1 MIVLNIIIFIIIR
14 LVKKNKI
21 KDKSFFLIKYNIY
34 ILNLFDKIYN
44 ILIY

>member
-21 KDKSFFLIKYNIY
+21 KDKSFFLEKYNIY
-34 ILNLFDKIYN
+34 ILNLFNKIYN
-44 ILIY
+44 IIIY